1 VVTARRLT
9 TAAAVVGLLVGL
21 RLVAGVW
28 ITATVTGGLVTVG
41 LVAGLA
47 ALERRVFAHRP
58 ATPPVTGPRGPGRHT
73 EFARALTAV
82 AAAYLA
88 ECQANEDE
96 QRGMW
101 R

>member
-9 TAAAVVGLLVGL
+9 TAAALVGLAVGL
-21 RLVAGVW
+21 RLLAGAW

-47 ALERRVFAHRP
+47 ALERRVFPRRP
-58 ATPPVTGPRGPGRHT
+58 ATPLVADPRGPGRHT
-73 EFARALTAV
+73 DFARALAAV

-88 ECQANEDE
+88 ECQADDE
-96 QRGMW
+96 HGEMW